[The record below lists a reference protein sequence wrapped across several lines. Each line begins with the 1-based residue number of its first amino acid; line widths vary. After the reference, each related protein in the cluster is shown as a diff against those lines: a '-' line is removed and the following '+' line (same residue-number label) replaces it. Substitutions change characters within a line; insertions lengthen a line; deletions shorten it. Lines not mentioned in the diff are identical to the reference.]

1 MNHKKDWR
9 SFFFA
14 LGPCLFLFSAGA
26 LAAGCSTSGS
36 CSGSAAQI
44 AHCQTSTGTESC
56 PSTHSACSAQS
67 CTGGCTG
74 SFFLA
79 LGSAESNNDYGRTN
93 AQGCAGQ
100 WQFCNS
106 NIPNFG
112 LKYCSSMENYLANV
126 NDCQDQAAVAYQEG
140 NLSSLES
147 MGVTSAIG
155 KTITVDGTSF
165 TVTEAGLLGAAQLG
179 GPGCAQD
186 LVNGGGNAVDAGGT
200 SCRKYFANFNNT
212 TLPDQFPGASGGG
225 SPSGCGSAS
234 PSAGGSSPSPSAS
247 PSSSPDS
254 GLASMLPMMMMGSM
268 MSPMMSAMSGL
279 GSTGS
284 SGTSPGTGA
293 SGTSTGSSLSNLVSS
308 LGSSLSGGSST
319 PASATPAA
327 SPAAPTS
334 PVAQDLDQLEQQ
346 GAQAPD
352 PSTDSTDPAPA
363 AAATKHTDYRLLC
376 GSSSADTVAGCRS
389 YVPATP

>member
-1 MNHKKDWR
+1 MKHKKDWR

-14 LGPCLFLFSAGA
+14 LFVPCLFLFSAGA
-26 LAAGCSTSGS
+26 LAAGCSAS
-36 CSGSAAQI
+36 CSGTDAQI

-56 PSTHSACSAQS
+56 PATHSACSAQN
-67 CTGGCTG
+67 CAGGCTG

-100 WQFCNS
+100 WQFCQGAMS
-106 NIPNFG
+106 SYG
-112 LKYCSSMENYLANV
+112 LKYCNSEQNYLANV

-155 KTITVDGTSF
+155 KTITVNGTSF

-186 LVNGGGNAVDAGGT
+186 LVNGGGGATDQGGT
-200 SCRKYFANFNNT
+200 SCRQYFANFNNT
-212 TLPDQFPGASGGG
+212 TLPSGFPSVGGGG
-225 SPSGCGSAS
+225 SSDPSGCG
-234 PSAGGSSPSPSAS
+234 GAS
-247 PSSSPDS
+247 PSSAAGAESSSGTPDS

-279 GSTGS
+279 GSS
-284 SGTSPGTGA
+284 SGSGA
-293 SGTSTGSSLSNLVSS
+293 SSTGTGTSTGSSLSDLVSS
-308 LGSSLSGGSST
+308 LGTSLSGNSST
-319 PASATPAA
+319 ATPAA
-327 SPAAPTS
+327 TTAAPAS
-334 PVAQDLDQLEQQ
+334 PVSQDLDQLEQ
-346 GAQAPD
+346 GADPTD
-352 PSTDSTDPAPA
+352 PSTDDTDPAPA
-363 AAATKHTDYRLLC
+363 AATKNTDYRLLC

-389 YVPATP
+389 YVPAAK